1 MPWRYVLLYI
11 TLMGSHGKK
20 KKEGQGQPGWRGR
33 IWLEGTNGT
42 FIGYGRAV
50 LLERIKEHGSISKA
64 AQSMDMS
71 YKHAWDLLKSMQSQA
86 GDAVVETSRGGVGGG
101 GAHLTPS
108 GAALLAYFWQSYQR
122 LNHFLEQETERWQ
135 EWQGQRK

>member
-1 MPWRYVLLYI
+1 MA
-11 TLMGSHGKK
+11 SHGKK
-20 KKEGQGQPGWRGR
+20 NKERQGQPGWRGR
-33 IWLEGTNGT
+33 IWLEGEHGT

-71 YKHAWDLLKSMQSQA
+71 YKHAWDLIKSMQSQA
-86 GDAVVETSRGGVGGG
+86 GQAVVKTSRGGAGGG
-101 GAHLTPS
+101 GACLTLS
-108 GAALLAYFWQSYQR
+108 GEELLEYFWEMYQR
-122 LNHFLEQETERWQ
+122 FNRFMEQESKRWQ